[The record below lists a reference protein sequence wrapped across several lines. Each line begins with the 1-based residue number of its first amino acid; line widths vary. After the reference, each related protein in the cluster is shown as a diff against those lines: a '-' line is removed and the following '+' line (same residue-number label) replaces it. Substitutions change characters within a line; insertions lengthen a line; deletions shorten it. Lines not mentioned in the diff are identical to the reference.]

1 MPSSW
6 HATAQRNGDAMT
18 LATALFYEM
27 EKLGYKC
34 WLDVQMPEQD
44 KDAMQNGVEKSECVI
59 AIITGEGDTT
69 ENRYFERPLCVK
81 ELKWAI
87 AAGKPIVPV
96 VTAADKSNI
105 GTYIDEGKSKGIDL
119 SACDFQH
126 VDRSKAKMLNASIET
141 ILDVAK
147 KVKKSGTKAKECGN
161 AQKSGA
167 KGKEVAMDV
176 VENLE
181 ASSGP
186 PAPSDIAVVDVVE
199 STVDVMENAEASS
212 GPPAP

>member
-6 HATAQRNGDAMT
+6 HATAQRNGDAIT

-59 AIITGEGDTT
+59 AIITGGDTT
-69 ENRYFERPLCVK
+69 ENRYFQRELCVK

-105 GTYIDEGKSKGIDL
+105 GTYIKEGKSKGIDL

-126 VDRSKAKMLNASIET
+126 VDRSKAKMLHASIAT
-141 ILDVAK
+141 ILDVVK
-147 KVKKSGTKAKECGN
+147 ILKKSGTKAKE
-161 AQKSGA
+161 AA
-167 KGKEVAMDV
+167 
-176 VENLE
+176 
-181 ASSGP
+181 
-186 PAPSDIAVVDVVE
+186 VDVA
-199 STVDVMENAEASS
+199 ENAEASS
-212 GPPAP
+212 GPPAPSDVAVSEVE

>member
-6 HATAQRNGDAMT
+6 HAAAQRNGDAKT
-18 LATALFYEM
+18 LATELFYEM
-27 EKLGYKC
+27 EKKGYKC
-34 WLDVQMPEQD
+34 WLDVKMPKQD
-44 KDAMQNGVEKSECVI
+44 EDAMQNGVEKSECVI
-59 AIITGEGDTT
+59 AIITGGDTT
-69 ENRYFERPLCVK
+69 EHRYFQRPLCVK

-96 VTAADKSNI
+96 VTATDKPNI

-147 KVKKSGTKAKECGN
+147 KVKKLESRKTQRSRDDMASEFCAFLRDQVNDTKA
-161 AQKSGA
+161 
-167 KGKEVAMDV
+167 
-176 VENLE
+176 
-181 ASSGP
+181 
-186 PAPSDIAVVDVVE
+186 
-199 STVDVMENAEASS
+199 
-212 GPPAP
+212 